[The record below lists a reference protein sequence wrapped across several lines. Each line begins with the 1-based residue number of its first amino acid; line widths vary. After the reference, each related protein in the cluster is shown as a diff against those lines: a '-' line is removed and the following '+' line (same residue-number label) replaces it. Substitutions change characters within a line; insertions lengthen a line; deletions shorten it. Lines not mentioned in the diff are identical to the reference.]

1 VRLAGDGGFQ
11 VARRIANGQVGSGIT
26 DLLEIVKMPVGVAG
40 LAIRRVAEQARDVG
54 VAFDVR
60 LLDEIEITPVRLR
73 FAGECGLQV
82 LVRLAAFQ
90 CCQVRI
96 TP

>member
-1 VRLAGDGGFQ
+1 
-11 VARRIANGQVGSGIT
+11 
-26 DLLEIVKMPVGVAG
+26 VGVAG
-40 LAIRRVAEQARDVG
+40 LAIRRVAEQARNVG

-60 LLDEIEITPVRLR
+60 LLGEVEITPARLR
-73 FAGECGLQV
+73 FVGECGLQV
-82 LVRLAAFQ
+82 FVRLAAFQ